1 MGRQLYML
9 GIVVRDMPAA
19 LAFYRRLGLD
29 IPAGSE
35 SRTHVQVPM
44 GDGFTFFLDVNPTA
58 WDPNFVREQ
67 NPPSP
72 AGGYGTILEFYL
84 KSRAAVDETYA
95 DLVAAGYASHAAPYA
110 TPFKMYFAMVYD
122 PDGNVVLLSGDLD
135 PAESEA

>member
-29 IPAGSE
+29 IPEGSE
-35 SRTHVQVPM
+35 GRTHVQVPM
-44 GDGFTFFLDVNPTA
+44 GDGFTFFLDVNPTV
-58 WDPNFVREQ
+58 WDPQFVRGQ
-67 NPPSP
+67 APQPA

-84 KSRAAVDETYA
+84 KTRRSVDEVYA
-95 DLVAAGYASHAAPYA
+95 DLIGAGYASHAAPYE

-122 PDGNVVLLSGDLD
+122 PDGNLVLLSGDLE
-135 PAESEA
+135 PAQPAA